1 VLDTIAF
8 AVWNVGTRP
17 PAQLIADIRTGIRQA
32 PIRNRGLVRFAIGA
46 VALLAGAL
54 IAAPAVARTGDL
66 PVVEFL
72 TVITALI
79 TEQLVGPDLR
89 ARYR

>member
-1 VLDTIAF
+1 M
-8 AVWNVGTRP
+8 
-17 PAQLIADIRTGIRQA
+17 IADIRTGIGNSRS
-32 PIRNRGLVRFAIGA
+32 RNRGTFRFALGL
-46 VALLAGAL
+46 VALLAGVFVT
-54 IAAPAVARTGDL
+54 APSIVRAGDL

-79 TEQLVGPDLR
+79 IEQLVGPDLR